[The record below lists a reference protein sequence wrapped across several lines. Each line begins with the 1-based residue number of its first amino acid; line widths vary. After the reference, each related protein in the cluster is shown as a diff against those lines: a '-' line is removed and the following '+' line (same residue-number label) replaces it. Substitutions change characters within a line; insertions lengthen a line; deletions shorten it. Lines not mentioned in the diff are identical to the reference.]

1 MASFMWVRGSQWL
14 EVSLLGM
21 KCFLSLPRKMPS
33 HLRRYR
39 NAQQDLET
47 KSVTLYSSHR
57 SRTETH
63 KVARIKPI
71 CNSFLIPLTPVE
83 KLVHHWIGKFDC
95 ISSFLSYCFYAY
107 CGLFPKRLYTSI
119 SQVNIYVNVS
129 INIAPHCNFYFQ
141 FHQKNRIKTCTCKF
155 SLVHCSASSHSGV
168 NFPCSM

>member
-1 MASFMWVRGSQWL
+1 MLNRPWR
-14 EVSLLGM
+14 
-21 KCFLSLPRKMPS
+21 PR
-33 HLRRYR
+33 
-39 NAQQDLET
+39 
-47 KSVTLYSSHR
+47 VLYSSHR